1 MAGRPV
7 AGWRRCFGLAL
18 SIASLGTGMLWAQG
32 VVPGG
37 QASIY
42 TCITPQ
48 GRRITSDRPIPEC
61 LGSGQRELSPSG
73 SVKRIVPPVLTAGE
87 RALEA
92 ERLRQEAAQQSRLDE
107 DKRKSHA
114 LVTRYP
120 DQAAHEQAR
129 REALE
134 QIDGQIDMA
143 RQRLSRLEG
152 QYQEISA
159 GLGLHQRQQGRA
171 PAWLQDLA
179 QENTR
184 QRKAQAAYL
193 AEQLRERGR
202 IVKAFDD
209 ELARLQLLWQEGRGA
224 KPLSPAPASTAR

>member
-1 MAGRPV
+1 
-7 AGWRRCFGLAL
+7 
-18 SIASLGTGMLWAQG
+18 MLWAQG
-32 VVPGG
+32 VTPGG

-42 TCITPQ
+42 TCITPE

-73 SVKRIVPPVLTAGE
+73 SLKRIVPPVLTAGE

-107 DKRKSHA
+107 NKRKSHA

-129 REALE
+129 RETLE
-134 QIDGQIDMA
+134 QIDGQIDVA

-152 QYQEISA
+152 QYREISA
-159 GLGLHQRQQGRA
+159 ELGLHQAGRA
-171 PAWLQDLA
+171 PNWLQNLA

-184 QRKAQAAYL
+184 QRKAQATYL

-202 IVKAFDD
+202 LVKVFDD
-209 ELARLQLLWQEGRGA
+209 ELARLQLLWQEGRGP
-224 KPLSPAPASTAR
+224 KLSPAPASTAR